1 TDDSD
6 SDNSIDPEVAREK
19 FLELKTQHAKAVAMI
34 EKHGRTSK
42 KSKDQ
47 IQALADVF
55 TQFRLVPKQ
64 FDTLVNLMSNMMK
77 SVRLQERSIQKIVVD
92 KVKMPKEQF
101 QKVFIGHENKNT
113 WLVKA
118 LSSGKTW

>member
-1 TDDSD
+1 M
-6 SDNSIDPEVAREK
+6 AREK

-77 SVRLQERSIQKIVVD
+77 SVRLQERSIT
-92 KVKMPKEQF
+92 
-101 QKVFIGHENKNT
+101 KNC
-113 WLVKA
+113 
-118 LSSGKTW
+118 GR